1 MFQALDLTPL
11 WLTLKVAGVATLV
24 TFAIGV
30 NLAFLVARSKF
41 AIPVILI
48 THDPA
53 DVAALAKTVVVYEFG
68 KVSNIMSP
76 TAEDFPVRELPSS
89 FPLAATLAPRFP
101 ASKPQNRFP
110 QSLAGRCRCL
120 FAKAAAKAASPA
132 AGR

>member
-11 WLTLKVAGVATLV
+11 WLTLKVAGVATLA

-30 NLAFLVARSKF
+30 SLAFLVARSKF

-48 THDPA
+48 THDPE
-53 DVAALAKTVVVYEFG
+53 DVAVLAKTIVVYEFG

-76 TAEDFPVRELPSS
+76 TGEDFPVRELPSS
-89 FPLAATLAPRFP
+89 SPLAATLAPLFP
-101 ASKPQNRFP
+101 ESKPQNRFQP
-110 QSLAGRCRCL
+110 SLAGLCRCL
-120 FAKAAAKAASPA
+120 FAKAAAKAAPAA